1 MSKILIVEDDNDING
16 MINVALSK
24 EGYDCVSA
32 YSGTEGL
39 LRLEHEDYDLVILD
53 LMLPGIEGNEVL
65 KRTREKK
72 NIPFIV
78 LSAKDELDTKVE
90 LLTLG
95 ANDYMTKP
103 FEIKE
108 LLARVQVQL
117 RMSSVMAANIAGG
130 TNAGG
135 LGADGPVVGDAVKQT
150 LDYKELSLDLNG
162 KSLDVNGNQVSL
174 TAQEYKIME
183 LFLKNPGKVFSK
195 NEIYEYAWD
204 DYYMGED
211 KTIYVHISN
220 IRQKMK
226 KYTENEYIETVW
238 GLGFKL

>member
-1 MSKILIVEDDNDING
+1 MINILIVEDDNDINN
-16 MINVALSK
+16 MIKTALVK
-24 EGYDCVSA
+24 EGYECISA
-32 YSGTEGL
+32 FSGTEAL
-39 LRLEHEDYDLVILD
+39 LRLEVDKFDLVILD
-53 LMLPGIEGNEVL
+53 LMLPGVEGQEVL
-65 KRTREKK
+65 KQAREKM

-78 LSAKDELDTKVE
+78 LSAKDELDTKVD

-103 FEIKE
+103 FELKE
-108 LLARVQVQL
+108 LLARIQVQL
-117 RMSSVMAANIAGG
+117 RMSSINASNIG
-130 TNAGG
+130 TYSLETSN
-135 LGADGPVVGDAVKQT
+135 VVDTQTRNT
-150 LDYKELSLDLNG
+150 LDYKELSLDLNS
-162 KSLDVNGNQVSL
+162 KALIVNGNSITL

-220 IRQKMK
+220 IRQKIK
-226 KYTENEYIETVW
+226 KFTQQEYIETVW

>member
-1 MSKILIVEDDNDING
+1 MKKILIVEDDNDLNS
-16 MINVALSK
+16 MINKALSK
-24 EGYDCVSA
+24 AGLNCTGA
-32 YSGTEGL
+32 FSGTEAL
-39 LRLEHEDYDLVILD
+39 LRLENEKFDLVILD
-53 LMLPGIEGNEVL
+53 LMLPGMEGQEVL
-65 KRTREKK
+65 RRARAKV
-72 NIPFIV
+72 NVPFIV

-108 LLARVQVQL
+108 LIARVQVQL
-117 RMSSVMAANIAGG
+117 RMSA
-130 TNAGG
+130 
-135 LGADGPVVGDAVKQT
+135 VVGVNDGTTGTGATEHET
-150 LDYKELSLDLNG
+150 LEHKELSLDL
-162 KSLDVNGNQVSL
+162 VSKELKVKDNSITL

-220 IRQKMK
+220 IRQKIK
-226 KYTENEYIETVW
+226 KFTDTEYISTVW

>member
-24 EGYDCVSA
+24 EGYECVSA

-53 LMLPGIEGNEVL
+53 LMLPGVEGNEVL

-117 RMSSVMAANIAGG
+117 RMSSVMAAGSVDGVKAGG
-130 TNAGG
+130 NGV
-135 LGADGPVVGDAVKQT
+135 DGSITGNAVKQT

>member
-1 MSKILIVEDDNDING
+1 MTKILIVEDDNDINS
-16 MINVALSK
+16 MIKTALSK

-32 YSGTEGL
+32 FSGTEGL
-39 LRLEHEDYDLVILD
+39 LRLEVDKFDLVILD
-53 LMLPGIEGNEVL
+53 LMLPGVEGQEVL
-65 KRTREKK
+65 KQTREKN

-78 LSAKDELDTKVE
+78 LSAKDELDTKVD

-103 FEIKE
+103 FELKE

-117 RMSSVMAANIAGG
+117 RMSSANSFNVSATGIEDSKVSDNKGK
-130 TNAGG
+130 N
-135 LGADGPVVGDAVKQT
+135 T
-150 LDYKELSLDLNG
+150 LDYRELSLDLNS
-162 KSLDVNGNQVSL
+162 KALVVNGNSITL
-174 TAQEYKIME
+174 TAQEYRIME

-220 IRQKMK
+220 IRQKIK
-226 KYTENEYIETVW
+226 KYTEQEYIETVW

>member
-1 MSKILIVEDDNDING
+1 MKKILIVEDDNDING
-16 MINVALSK
+16 MINKALSK
-24 EGYDCVSA
+24 EGMECVGA
-32 YSGTEGL
+32 FSGTEAL
-39 LRLEHEDYDLVILD
+39 LRLENEKYDLVILD
-53 LMLPGIEGNEVL
+53 LMLPGMEGQEVL
-65 KRTREKK
+65 KRAKLK
-72 NIPFIV
+72 NNIPFIV

-108 LLARVQVQL
+108 LIARVSVQL
-117 RMSSVMAANIAGG
+117 RNSSVSSGGAGTDKG
-130 TNAGG
+130 
-135 LGADGPVVGDAVKQT
+135 T
-150 LDYKELSLDLNG
+150 LDYQELSLDLNS
-162 KSLDVNGNQVSL
+162 KDLKVKDNSISL

-220 IRQKMK
+220 IRQKIK
-226 KYTENEYIETVW
+226 KYTDTEYINTVW